1 MTQLLESTKNYL
13 KTSTKLGRRMSNYKL
28 EAASSQSSL
37 NEKTI
42 HSNNSKT
49 TNHKRLSGLFGT
61 DNSTGG
67 GRTKTSFS
75 EDRVL
80 VPESAIH
87 QTKTSPN
94 TQDTIVPNDNYYK
107 TSNTDDADHRRRNSK
122 SSEATHQSRRSYKSH
137 HSSHDDGAMNSNSK
151 NSRHHSN
158 HHRDRDHASAH
169 MEHEVPRGRSPTL
182 SMSNTV
188 STAVSY
194 STRPTAPSSHR
205 QSQSYG
211 QSQPQGQQNVWRRNL
226 LEESIMYSLKLG
238 YAERRRSSSRHRSS
252 RSSKTDSP
260 RARKARE
267 QALLAAATGR
277 DIMPSSSPLNPVPES
292 GRHAFDVET
301 LHEHEE
307 ILDRSFVAPPPPPSA
322 HTGTG
327 HHQKQQQHQQQQ
339 PQKAAF
345 RREKNSPY
353 QMEYNA
359 SMTNITQSFASF
371 TIELPDH
378 HVSHIITSS
387 AIPELFKIKTT
398 MSGVQE
404 QRSRSRRN
412 SRTLSIGG
420 GIAPSPR
427 VLTGS
432 GTPGAGARST
442 ASLHHHQYQQQQ
454 QQQQGTGL
462 FVKKLVEEEE
472 NEDDLDS
479 PVSPTTATWVQ
490 SVFASLDDA
499 MGPKQKA
506 ASGGATTITTVPEHL
521 VSRPPQATSVHAT
534 AV

>member
-1 MTQLLESTKNYL
+1 MTQILESTKNYL
-13 KTSTKLGRRMSNYKL
+13 KTSTRLGRRMSNYKL

-49 TNHKRLSGLFGT
+49 TMHKRLSGLFGA
-61 DNSTGG
+61 DNTSP
-67 GRTKTSFS
+67 RTKTSFS
-75 EDRVL
+75 EDQVL
-80 VPESAIH
+80 VPGSAIH

-94 TQDTIVPNDNYYK
+94 TQDTIVPDGNYYK
-107 TSNTDDADHRRRNSK
+107 TSDADDADHRRRNSK
-122 SSEATHQSRRSYKSH
+122 SSETTHRSRRSDKSH
-137 HSSHDDGAMNSNSK
+137 YSSHDSGAANNNGRS
-151 NSRHHSN
+151 SRQLSN
-158 HHRDRDHASAH
+158 HHKGRDNTSAH

-188 STAVSY
+188 STAASY
-194 STRPTAPSSHR
+194 STRPTNTSSHR
-205 QSQSYG
+205 QSYS
-211 QSQPQGQQNVWRRNL
+211 QSQPQGQQNQSHVWRRNL

-252 RSSKTDSP
+252 RSTKTDSP

-277 DIMPSSSPLNPVPES
+277 DIMPSSSSLNPVPES

-307 ILDRSFVAPPPPPSA
+307 ILDRSFVAPPPSA

-327 HHQKQQQHQQQQ
+327 HHQKQLYQQQQ
-339 PQKAAF
+339 PQKATF

-371 TIELPDH
+371 TIELPEH

-387 AIPELFKIKTT
+387 AIPDLFKIKTT

-404 QRSRSRRN
+404 HRPRSRRN

-432 GTPGAGARST
+432 GTPGAGVRST
-442 ASLHHHQYQQQQ
+442 TLPQHNHQQQ
-454 QQQQGTGL
+454 QQQQGAGPSVGKVL
-462 FVKKLVEEEE
+462 EEE
-472 NEDDLDS
+472 NEDDVDS

-490 SVFASLDDA
+490 SVFASLDEA
-499 MGPKQKA
+499 MGPNQKF
-506 ASGGATTITTVPEHL
+506 ASNGATTITTVPEHL
-521 VSRPPQATSVHAT
+521 VSHPLQATKVQAT

>member
-1 MTQLLESTKNYL
+1 MPQLLESTKNYL
-13 KTSTKLGRRMSNYKL
+13 KTSTRLGRRMSNYKL

-42 HSNNSKT
+42 HSNNSKMIAT
-49 TNHKRLSGLFGT
+49 ANPSSHKRLSGLFGT
-61 DNSTGG
+61 DSNNG

-75 EDRVL
+75 EDR
-80 VPESAIH
+80 SAIH
-87 QTKTSPN
+87 QTKTNPN
-94 TQDTIVPNDNYYK
+94 TQDTIVPDGNYNYS
-107 TSNTDDADHRRRNSK
+107 TIDDADHHRRRNSK
-122 SSEATHQSRRSYKSH
+122 SSEATHRSRRSDKSH
-137 HSSHDDGAMNSNSK
+137 QSSHDSALNNNNNNRS
-151 NSRHHSN
+151 SRHH
-158 HHRDRDHASAH
+158 RERDHASAH

-188 STAVSY
+188 STAASY
-194 STRPTAPSSHR
+194 STRPTDPSSHR
-205 QSQSYG
+205 HSQIQGHG
-211 QSQPQGQQNVWRRNL
+211 QNQGQPQSHVWRRNL

-277 DIMPSSSPLNPVPES
+277 DIMPSSSTLSPVPES

-307 ILDRSFVAPPPPPSA
+307 ILDRSFVPSTKVTQSA
-322 HTGTG
+322 HTGTTG
-327 HHQKQQQHQQQQ
+327 GQHHQKQQQ
-339 PQKAAF
+339 QKATF
-345 RREKNSPY
+345 HREKNSPY

-359 SMTNITQSFASF
+359 SMTNITQSFTSF
-371 TIELPDH
+371 TLELPEH
-378 HVSHIITSS
+378 QVSNIITCS
-387 AIPELFKIKTT
+387 AIPDLFKIKTT

-404 QRSRSRRN
+404 QRPRSRRN

-420 GIAPSPR
+420 GIALSPR

-432 GTPGAGARST
+432 GTAGSGAKSA
-442 ASLHHHQYQQQQ
+442 ASLQYQQQQ
-454 QQQQGTGL
+454 QSAGPVVQK
-462 FVKKLVEEEE
+462 VVEEEE

-490 SVFASLDDA
+490 SVFASLDEA
-499 MGPKQKA
+499 AIGPKQKSA
-506 ASGGATTITTVPEHL
+506 TSGATTIKTVPDHM
-521 VSRPPQATSVHAT
+521 VSCPPQATHVQGT
-534 AV
+534 TV